1 MLTDWSIRRSRRRE
15 SGSTATSISIL
26 VGLLHIG
33 LLIVLLPNLTYY
45 QCDGLSG
52 GKHYA
57 PRSRRSTTA
66 KTSSSSSSSSI
77 KDSRSNSV
85 SKNKMRK
92 QNAHHKQQQGMNRK
106 LQADADFFW
115 DCVSKR
121 SRGKDIA
128 GVSGKAW
135 RRPSKQELF
144 GHSPKEAALLLMQ
157 PNTAAAADTA
167 VAAQPKVKRSGSG
180 MDIPSMT
187 QFDALDDGQ
196 LPDFVLTNLLAK
208 DRMRYTTPTPVQQ
221 YCVPL
226 ALAGYDVLA
235 SAQTGS
241 GKTVGFLLPLIASVA
256 ENRNNNNIVSGKK
269 ERRQHNTKQPSMTKR
284 KTPSSPAALILAPT
298 RELAIQIEQEIEK
311 LTFEAPPPS
320 SSDHVAT
327 RWSACCYGGATAR
340 PQLEALASGVEI
352 LVATPGRLADFL
364 DRKLVS
370 LSRCQF
376 LVLDEADRMLDMGF
390 EPQLNKIVEQN
401 DMPNRMNRQTLLF
414 SATFPLPLQAIA
426 QKSYLRPD
434 SARIS
439 VGTIG
444 ATNKAVEQRLIKV
457 DGDGTKR
464 DKLAILLALL
474 QKSKKR
480 RSTIVFT
487 NKKHVAQWITKELGK
502 KSIKCSQIHGDRTQG
517 QRETALGQ
525 FRDGEVDVLIA
536 TDAVSRGIDIADV
549 AHVIQFDLPFSDKE
563 FESYTHR
570 IGRTGRAGKTG
581 IATSFYVPGYQPKIG
596 NADLWF
602 LIKKS
607 FDESKMDLPDW
618 FYQEESGNNRKGG
631 GQPKRKGRIN
641 SSTKS
646 QGKKLGIAKQYQQEQ
661 QGHNGNG
668 RRATVRPPRKTAKA
682 NTSTK
687 RGTKVHIR

>member
-1 MLTDWSIRRSRRRE
+1 M
-15 SGSTATSISIL
+15 
-26 VGLLHIG
+26 
-33 LLIVLLPNLTYY
+33 
-45 QCDGLSG
+45 
-52 GKHYA
+52 
-57 PRSRRSTTA
+57 
-66 KTSSSSSSSSI
+66 
-77 KDSRSNSV
+77 
-85 SKNKMRK
+85 
-92 QNAHHKQQQGMNRK
+92 
-106 LQADADFFW
+106 
-115 DCVSKR
+115 
-121 SRGKDIA
+121 
-128 GVSGKAW
+128 
-135 RRPSKQELF
+135 
-144 GHSPKEAALLLMQ
+144 
-157 PNTAAAADTA
+157 
-167 VAAQPKVKRSGSG
+167 
-180 MDIPSMT
+180 
-187 QFDALDDGQ
+187 
-196 LPDFVLTNLLAK
+196 
-208 DRMRYTTPTPVQQ
+208 
-221 YCVPL
+221 
-226 ALAGYDVLA
+226 
-235 SAQTGS
+235 
-241 GKTVGFLLPLIASVA
+241 
-256 ENRNNNNIVSGKK
+256 
-269 ERRQHNTKQPSMTKR
+269 
-284 KTPSSPAALILAPT
+284 
-298 RELAIQIEQEIEK
+298 
-311 LTFEAPPPS
+311 
-320 SSDHVAT
+320 
-327 RWSACCYGGATAR
+327 
-340 PQLEALASGVEI
+340 EI

-596 NADLWF
+596 NADLWS

-631 GQPKRKGRIN
+631 GQPKRKGRTN

-682 NTSTK
+682 NTSAK

>member
-121 SRGKDIA
+121 SRGIDIA

-256 ENRNNNNIVSGKK
+256 ENRNNN
-269 ERRQHNTKQPSMTKR
+269 KQPSMIKR

-340 PQLEALASGVEI
+340 PQLEVRATTTYQEI
-352 LVATPGRLADFL
+352 VSNRKQVATRF
-364 DRKLVS
+364 
-370 LSRCQF
+370 
-376 LVLDEADRMLDMGF
+376 M
-390 EPQLNKIVEQN
+390 
-401 DMPNRMNRQTLLF
+401 
-414 SATFPLPLQAIA
+414 
-426 QKSYLRPD
+426 Y
-434 SARIS
+434 
-439 VGTIG
+439 
-444 ATNKAVEQRLIKV
+444 
-457 DGDGTKR
+457 
-464 DKLAILLALL
+464 
-474 QKSKKR
+474 
-480 RSTIVFT
+480 
-487 NKKHVAQWITKELGK
+487 
-502 KSIKCSQIHGDRTQG
+502 
-517 QRETALGQ
+517 
-525 FRDGEVDVLIA
+525 
-536 TDAVSRGIDIADV
+536 
-549 AHVIQFDLPFSDKE
+549 
-563 FESYTHR
+563 
-570 IGRTGRAGKTG
+570 
-581 IATSFYVPGYQPKIG
+581 
-596 NADLWF
+596 
-602 LIKKS
+602 
-607 FDESKMDLPDW
+607 
-618 FYQEESGNNRKGG
+618 
-631 GQPKRKGRIN
+631 
-641 SSTKS
+641 SST
-646 QGKKLGIAKQYQQEQ
+646 
-661 QGHNGNG
+661 N
-668 RRATVRPPRKTAKA
+668 
-682 NTSTK
+682 
-687 RGTKVHIR
+687 